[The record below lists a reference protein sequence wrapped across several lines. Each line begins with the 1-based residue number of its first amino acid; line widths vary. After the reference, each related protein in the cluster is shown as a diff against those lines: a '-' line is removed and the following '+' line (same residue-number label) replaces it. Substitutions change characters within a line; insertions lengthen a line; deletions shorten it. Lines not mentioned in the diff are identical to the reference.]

1 MLKELFNRDNVIMTL
16 LDKVADGLL
25 LGLLWLLTS
34 LPIFTIGAST
44 TAAYAVALKLAGGEE
59 GYVIK
64 NFFSSFK
71 KNFRQGTILGLVVI
85 LMAFVLLSN
94 VELYLNVLGGKGA
107 ILLLPSA
114 MLGFLMLFIMT
125 YSFPLLAAFDNKLKD
140 IIKNSVVIAIA
151 YMPYTLMIMG
161 IIGGL
166 FLIVYYIYFPVIILI
181 PSLSFTLSAYPLNKV
196 FKALLE
202 KNQYNKK

>member
-1 MLKELFNRDNVIMTL
+1 MLKELFNRDNVIMIL

-25 LGLLWLLTS
+25 LGLLWLIAS

-44 TAAYAVALKLAGGEE
+44 TAAYSVALKLAGGEE

-71 KNFRQGTILGLVVI
+71 KNFRQGTILGLLVL

-94 VELYLNVLGGKGA
+94 FEFYLNVLGGEGA

-114 MLGFLMLFIMT
+114 MLGCLMLFIMT
-125 YSFPLLAAFDNKLKD
+125 YSFPLLATFDNKLKD

-161 IIGGL
+161 IIAGL
-166 FLIVYYIYFPVIILI
+166 FLIVYYIYLPIIILV
-181 PSLSFTLSAYPLNKV
+181 PSLGFLLTAYPLNKV

-202 KNQYNKK
+202 KREQK